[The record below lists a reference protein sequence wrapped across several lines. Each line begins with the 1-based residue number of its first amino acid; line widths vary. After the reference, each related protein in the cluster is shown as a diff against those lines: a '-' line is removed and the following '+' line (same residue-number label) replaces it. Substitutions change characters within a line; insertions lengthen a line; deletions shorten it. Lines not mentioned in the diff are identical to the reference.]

1 MKKKELRLIYPDKC
15 KDYVGKM
22 EYTKSGIRIAE
33 TFEMPM
39 SEEDLYYE
47 LLTFDT
53 RHFIDQCRMVT
64 DLAAES
70 TKCPDRHT
78 CRKSLCR
85 NIDRILGS
93 PFHGHF
99 FGIDK

>member
-47 LLTFDT
+47 LLTLLLD
-53 RHFIDQCRMVT
+53 
-64 DLAAES
+64 
-70 TKCPDRHT
+70 
-78 CRKSLCR
+78 
-85 NIDRILGS
+85 G
-93 PFHGHF
+93 
-99 FGIDK
+99 